1 MFANFSY
8 NVAPNADDNGCG
20 GGGGGGGGNNNSLPL
35 GVVVPYAGVIA
46 GAAPYLLPAD
56 WLLCDGAEYRNDTI
70 YEGLYNLIGFTF
82 GVAPNDTVQ
91 TGIGVYSYGG
101 TANTITFNTTTA
113 NLFMKAGTI
122 VRPSNFVLTTGEN
135 INGAYILV
143 SSAPAIGATGTTT
156 GTFVQPITGTGSGNA
171 TGSHSVNRAS
181 FATPNLVNKFPLGAS
196 YGGSPVPTSTGGSAT
211 TTLTITNLPPHSHTL
226 WRGGAQASQG
236 SINSDSIGTPNV
248 DTGLA
253 AGGNIYRATDTPTSG
268 SRVQQVGQDGTGQTA
283 FSTLNPY
290 LALYY
295 IIHAKN

>member
-8 NVAPNADDNGCG
+8 NVAPNADDNG
-20 GGGGGGGGNNNSLPL
+20 GGGGGGGNITNNALPL
-35 GVVVPYAGVIA
+35 GVVVPYAGVIS
-46 GAAPYLLPAD
+46 GSAPYLLPAD

-91 TGIGVYSYGG
+91 TGIGAYSYGG
-101 TANTITFNTTTA
+101 TANTITFTATTA

-122 VRPSNFVLTTGEN
+122 VRPSGFTLTTGED
-135 INGAYILV
+135 INGTYVLV
-143 SSAPAIGATGTTT
+143 SSAPAIGGTGTVT

-171 TGSHSVNRAS
+171 SGTYNVNRAS
-181 FATPNLVNKFPLGAS
+181 FATPNMVSKFPLGAS

-211 TTLTITNLPPHSHTL
+211 QTLTITNLPPHSHTL
-226 WRGGAQASQG
+226 WVGGADASQG
-236 SINSDSIGTPNV
+236 SVNTQKLGFPNV
-248 DTGLA
+248 DTGA
-253 AGGNIYRATDTPTSG
+253 ATGGTIYAATNTPTSG
-268 SRVQQVGQDGTGQTA
+268 SRTQQVGQDGTGQTS